1 MIKHLK
7 NFFID
12 LDIISEKIKLFS
24 IFETKGRYKTLF
36 GGLLSFVTFS
46 LCIAA
51 SIYFFMQII
60 SKTDPRTYQSTQYM
74 DIAPRITFNAQ
85 NLFFILY
92 FWSAEPI
99 NSSSITFN
107 AIQATIKDSITIN
120 EYTFGKCRMKEDL
133 AETFDF
139 LKDFGTDILKN
150 SYCIH
155 YMVANGSLISKND
168 SNFVDPYT
176 DYGMESKAKDPIN
189 LQIFGNRC
197 VNSSA
202 NNNSCLPSN
211 QIDTILQSSEYRLM
225 FIDNYFDPLDYSQPV
240 IRFAQRIVG
249 GTTVGMTSKNYINFE
264 NVRIKTNDGLIFD
277 NLHTIDSYQ
286 LKDNVE
292 IVQKQDSFDEPVFI
306 LTLEGENS
314 ALNIERHYV
323 KVQEVLASIGG
334 VFKCLF
340 LFAQMINFS
349 YNQLK
354 IKKGFLKKIYSN
366 FVSLND
372 DRHTGDC
379 SILKEKS
386 GEDIP
391 DEKDYVGEPKLEK
404 DYYSD
409 YSKKNNLIN

>member
-1 MIKHLK
+1 M
-7 NFFID
+7 
-12 LDIISEKIKLFS
+12 
-24 IFETKGRYKTLF
+24 
-36 GGLLSFVTFS
+36 
-46 LCIAA
+46 
-51 SIYFFMQII
+51 
-60 SKTDPRTYQSTQYM
+60 
-74 DIAPRITFNAQ
+74 
-85 NLFFILY
+85 
-92 FWSAEPI
+92 
-99 NSSSITFN
+99 
-107 AIQATIKDSITIN
+107 
-120 EYTFGKCRMKEDL
+120 
-133 AETFDF
+133 
-139 LKDFGTDILKN
+139 
-150 SYCIH
+150 
-155 YMVANGSLISKND
+155 
-168 SNFVDPYT
+168 
-176 DYGMESKAKDPIN
+176 
-189 LQIFGNRC
+189 
-197 VNSSA
+197 
-202 NNNSCLPSN
+202 
-211 QIDTILQSSEYRLM
+211 
-225 FIDNYFDPLDYSQPV
+225 
-240 IRFAQRIVG
+240 
-249 GTTVGMTSKNYINFE
+249 
-264 NVRIKTNDGLIFD
+264 
-277 NLHTIDSYQ
+277 
-286 LKDNVE
+286 KDNAE
-292 IVQKQDSFDEPVFI
+292 IVQKQESFDEPVFI